1 MKMLVSKMPLVIGEF
16 YETVLKPM
24 ALEKGGITAM
34 TIVPLGAIA
43 VKTSPFLIRS
53 YIPELQDAGVVNGS
67 GDIIDLDRLQVFA
80 LDYLKKQPFEL
91 AGCWRTGWLLHKCAR
106 KNWTLAASNAH
117 FFGA

>member
-43 VKTSPFLIRS
+43 VKTSPLLIRS

-80 LDYLKKQPFEL
+80 LDYLKKQPIEL
-91 AGCWRTGWLLHKCAR
+91 AGYKAMPEDVQKLYDLSVKYA
-106 KNWTLAASNAH
+106 L
-117 FFGA
+117 

>member
-43 VKTSPFLIRS
+43 VKTSPLLIRS

-67 GDIIDLDRLQVFA
+67 GDIIDLDRLH
-80 LDYLKKQPFEL
+80 YLKKQPFEL
-91 AGCWRTGWLLHKCAR
+91 AGYKAMPEDVQKLYDLSVKYA
-106 KNWTLAASNAH
+106 L
-117 FFGA
+117 

>member
-34 TIVPLGAIA
+34 TLVPLGALA
-43 VKTSPFLIRS
+43 VKTSPLLIRS

-91 AGCWRTGWLLHKCAR
+91 AGYKAMPEDVQKLYDLSVKYA
-106 KNWTLAASNAH
+106 L
-117 FFGA
+117 

>member
-34 TIVPLGAIA
+34 TIV
-43 VKTSPFLIRS
+43 
-53 YIPELQDAGVVNGS
+53 NGS
-67 GDIIDLDRLQVFA
+67 GDIIDLDRMQVFA

-91 AGCWRTGWLLHKCAR
+91 AGYKAMPEDVQKLYDLSVKYA
-106 KNWTLAASNAH
+106 L
-117 FFGA
+117 